1 MGWGGGITR
10 LRNMVFLAE
19 DKGGLRGSFWPD
31 RHGLQVQGT
40 MCCLDH
46 LRQAPYLRDTSAS
59 PFVYR
64 GCPPRDCDNLVL
76 STHASPDIRHVH
88 RHFPNNILTLSPRG
102 GLCAPFQGLYR
113 KPRLRDVKVLV
124 QHHTPRTLLRQS
136 CSRGHFIKYRAHSYS
151 QECWENHKH
160 TYGNHHHHQNSMSL
174 YLLSTCQALRSLL
187 NLHYNPVR

>member
-1 MGWGGGITR
+1 MPSGPQPGLAHYSSQILAPERGQRWGGWKNR

-19 DKGGLRGSFWPD
+19 DKGGLRGNFWPD

-46 LRQAPYLRDTSAS
+46 LRQAPNLRDTSAS

-64 GCPPRDCDNLVL
+64 GCPPRDCDNLIL

-136 CSRGHFIKYRAHSYS
+136 CSKAISSNTGLTATHRGAGKITST
-151 QECWENHKH
+151 H
-160 TYGNHHHHQNSMSL
+160 TA
-174 YLLSTCQALRSLL
+174 TTTITRI
-187 NLHYNPVR
+187 V